1 MDCLFCRI
9 AAKDVPASI
18 VYEDDDIL
26 AFEDID
32 PQAPVHLLV
41 IPKKHVAT
49 LNDLDEGDVNLAGR
63 IMLVAKVLGR
73 EKGLADE
80 GYRVVVNCNR
90 GGGQAV
96 FHLHAHVM
104 GGRRFTWPPG

>member
-1 MDCLFCRI
+1 MNCLFCKI
-9 AAKDVPASI
+9 AAKEVPASV

-32 PQAPVHLLV
+32 PKAPVHLLV
-41 IPKKHVAT
+41 IPRKHIAT
-49 LNDLDEGDVNLAGR
+49 LNDLSEEDVDLIGR
-63 IMLVAKVLGR
+63 IMFVAKRLGKDR
-73 EKGLADE
+73 GIDEE

-96 FHLHAHVM
+96 FHLHAHIL
-104 GGRRFTWPPG
+104 GGRQLSWPPG